1 MVGVTLIF
9 FQKEILLSLFNT
21 MSLSREVFL
30 LSRLLSVLLL
40 FFVCFLFVCL
50 FTGFVFLEWVPQI
63 QFACIAL
70 WLLHQSAATRHFVIL
85 MKSGNT
91 LSYKT
96 SADLMLLSKLRQ
108 IVIFCALCIARTITS
123 VLPSH
128 RFNLTFKR
136 QNELYS
142 VYMVKSTLLFLLF
155 CSGCRNH
162 PVLITIFRTPQQG

>member
-50 FTGFVFLEWVPQI
+50 FTVFVFLEWVPQI

-91 LSYKT
+91 Q
-96 SADLMLLSKLRQ
+96 LRQ